1 MSKLKKILIGFA
13 IFVIVIFVIAMVATQ
28 GISDVAKNQLDALR
42 KEDYIKAYAYT
53 SVDFQK
59 ATSLDDFKKFVASYP
74 SLRNNEGSSFST
86 REIVNNEGTLK
97 GTLTARDGATTPV
110 EFKFVKE
117 KGEWKIL
124 SLKLQTTGAAV
135 EDENQKTVTEDKK
148 VPTSAPE
155 KTVTMAAKGN
165 GKIFKVLANTS
176 TNAQGIVEA
185 NKSSYLPT
193 DEEIS
198 VSAYVESAQK
208 GSKAS
213 AELEYTETGST
224 VGPATNT
231 FSQNGDVITNFS
243 FTKPTK
249 GWPKGNYKLKVFL
262 SNGDAKETTFI
273 VE

>member
-1 MSKLKKILIGFA
+1 MSKLKKILIGLA
-13 IFVIVIFVIAMVATQ
+13 LFVIVIFVIAIVATQ

-74 SLRNNEGSSFST
+74 SLRNNESSSFST
-86 REIVNNEGTLK
+86 REIVNNEGTLQ
-97 GTLTARDGATTPV
+97 GTLNSRDGATTPV
-110 EFKFVKE
+110 EYKFVKE

-124 SLKLQTTGAAV
+124 SMQLKTTGASV
-135 EDENQKTVTEDKK
+135 NEEKPKTATEEKK
-148 VPTSAPE
+148 EPTKEPE
-155 KTVTMAAKGN
+155 KTVTTATTGN
-165 GKIFKVLANTS
+165 GKIFKVLANVS
-176 TNAQGIVEA
+176 TNSQGIVET
-185 NKSSYLPT
+185 NKTSYTPSV
-193 DEEIS
+193 EEIF
-198 VSAYVESAQK
+198 VSAYVESAEK

-213 AELEYTETGST
+213 AELEYTDSGAT

-231 FSQNGDVITNFS
+231 FSRDGDVITNFS

-262 SNGDAKETTFI
+262 SNGDTKETAFQ

>member
-1 MSKLKKILIGFA
+1 MSKLKKILIGLA

-42 KEDYIKAYAYT
+42 KEDYVKAYAYT

-59 ATSLDDFKKFVASYP
+59 ATSLDDFKKFVAGYP
-74 SLRNNEGSSFST
+74 SLRNNEGSSFSN
-86 REIVNNEGTLK
+86 REIVNNEGTLQ

-117 KGEWKIL
+117 KGEWKII
-124 SLKLQTTGAAV
+124 SLKLQATGASI
-135 EDENQKTVTEDKK
+135 EEQPTTKEEK
-148 VPTSAPE
+148 PTSKPE
-155 KTVTMAAKGN
+155 PTSKTEESSS
-165 GKIFKVLANTS
+165 GKIFKVLTNTS
-176 TNAQGIVEA
+176 TNSQGIVET
-185 NKSSYLPT
+185 NKTTYDPT
-193 DEEIS
+193 TEEIF

-213 AELEYTETGST
+213 AEFEYTETGVT

-231 FSQNGDVITNFS
+231 FSRDGDVITNFS

-249 GWPKGNYKLKVFL
+249 GWPKGNYKLRVFL
-262 SNGDAKETTFI
+262 SNGNTSETTFQ